1 MKDLL
6 KNAAASA
13 KKAEDF
19 RENEQNWEEEATFFA
34 PGTTPQYKVIYKD
47 MCEVAS
53 PGALAGHGRLG
64 DRERYVID
72 PSHDYFALSAIET
85 DFMGE
90 QYGNARP

>member
-72 PSHDYFALSAIET
+72 PSA
-85 DFMGE
+85 
-90 QYGNARP
+90 